1 MNYNRL
7 NALVYEAIQFI
18 SRFWPNIKFNPWIKL
33 ALENCLDDW
42 VDFENDLVFNLQC
55 LQKRSARKR
64 FRRSILDEW
73 PECAYCG
80 RKHPTTLDHVVPR
93 ARGGKQ
99 DRNNLIG
106 ACGACNLEK
115 SDLDWFVWYRGQ
127 VFWTPERE
135 DRILSW
141 INQQP
146 EPDPPSVVWTN
157 WMEPKALL
165 LPETA

>member
-1 MNYNRL
+1 M
-7 NALVYEAIQFI
+7 
-18 SRFWPNIKFNPWIKL
+18 
-33 ALENCLDDW
+33 
-42 VDFENDLVFNLQC
+42 VDSELDLVFNLQC

-93 ARGGKQ
+93 AKGGSQ
-99 DRNNLIG
+99 DRRNLIG

-115 SDLDWFVWYRGQ
+115 SDMPWFEWYRGQ
-127 VFWTPERE
+127 IFWTPERE

-141 INQQP
+141 INQPDP
-146 EPDPPSVVWTN
+146 EPPSPVFIN
-157 WMEPKALL
+157 WMEKGALL
-165 LPETA
+165 LPEAA

>member
-1 MNYNRL
+1 MVGSEL
-7 NALVYEAIQFI
+7 
-18 SRFWPNIKFNPWIKL
+18 
-33 ALENCLDDW
+33 
-42 VDFENDLVFNLQC
+42 DLVFNLEC

-93 ARGGKQ
+93 AKGGSQ
-99 DRNNLIG
+99 DRKNLIG

-115 SDLDWFVWYRGQ
+115 SDMPWFEWYRGQ
-127 VFWTPERE
+127 IFWTPERE

-141 INQQP
+141 INQPDP
-146 EPDPPSVVWTN
+146 EPPSPVFIN
-157 WMEPKALL
+157 WMEKGALL
-165 LPETA
+165 LPEAA

>member
-1 MNYNRL
+1 MVGSEL
-7 NALVYEAIQFI
+7 
-18 SRFWPNIKFNPWIKL
+18 
-33 ALENCLDDW
+33 
-42 VDFENDLVFNLQC
+42 DLVFNLQC

-93 ARGGKQ
+93 AKGGSQ
-99 DRNNLIG
+99 DRKNLIG

-115 SDLDWFVWYRGQ
+115 SDMPWFEWYRGQ
-127 VFWTPERE
+127 IFWTPERE

-141 INQQP
+141 INQPDP
-146 EPDPPSVVWTN
+146 EPPSPVFIN
-157 WMEPKALL
+157 WMAKGALL
-165 LPETA
+165 LPEAA

>member
-1 MNYNRL
+1 MVGSEL
-7 NALVYEAIQFI
+7 
-18 SRFWPNIKFNPWIKL
+18 
-33 ALENCLDDW
+33 
-42 VDFENDLVFNLQC
+42 DLVFNLEC

-93 ARGGKQ
+93 AKGGSQ
-99 DRNNLIG
+99 DRKNLIG

-115 SDLDWFVWYRGQ
+115 SDLPWFEWYRGQ
-127 VFWTPERE
+127 IFWTPERE

-141 INQQP
+141 INQPDP
-146 EPDPPSVVWTN
+146 EPPSPVFIN
-157 WMEPKALL
+157 WMEKGALL
-165 LPETA
+165 LPEAA

>member
-1 MNYNRL
+1 MVGSEL
-7 NALVYEAIQFI
+7 
-18 SRFWPNIKFNPWIKL
+18 
-33 ALENCLDDW
+33 
-42 VDFENDLVFNLQC
+42 DLVFNLQC

-93 ARGGKQ
+93 AKGGNQ
-99 DRNNLIG
+99 DRKNLIG

-115 SDLDWFVWYRGQ
+115 SDMPWFEWYRGQ
-127 VFWTPERE
+127 IFWTPERE

-141 INQQP
+141 INQ
-146 EPDPPSVVWTN
+146 PDPVPPSPVFIN
-157 WMEPKALL
+157 WMEKEALL
-165 LPETA
+165 LPEAA

>member
-1 MNYNRL
+1 MVGSEL
-7 NALVYEAIQFI
+7 
-18 SRFWPNIKFNPWIKL
+18 
-33 ALENCLDDW
+33 
-42 VDFENDLVFNLQC
+42 DLVFNLQC

-93 ARGGKQ
+93 AKGGNQ
-99 DRNNLIG
+99 DRKNLIG

-115 SDLDWFVWYRGQ
+115 SDMPWFEWYRGQ
-127 VFWTPERE
+127 IFWTPERE

-141 INQQP
+141 INQPDP
-146 EPDPPSVVWTN
+146 EPPSPVFIN
-157 WMEPKALL
+157 WMEKGALL
-165 LPETA
+165 LPEAA

>member
-1 MNYNRL
+1 MVGSEL
-7 NALVYEAIQFI
+7 
-18 SRFWPNIKFNPWIKL
+18 
-33 ALENCLDDW
+33 
-42 VDFENDLVFNLQC
+42 DLVFNLQC

-93 ARGGKQ
+93 AKGGNQ
-99 DRNNLIG
+99 DRKNLIG

-115 SDLDWFVWYRGQ
+115 SDMPWFEWYRGQ
-127 VFWTPERE
+127 IFWTPERE

-141 INQQP
+141 INQ
-146 EPDPPSVVWTN
+146 PDPVPPSPVFIN
-157 WMEPKALL
+157 WMEKGALL
-165 LPETA
+165 LPEAA

>member
-1 MNYNRL
+1 MVGSEL
-7 NALVYEAIQFI
+7 
-18 SRFWPNIKFNPWIKL
+18 
-33 ALENCLDDW
+33 
-42 VDFENDLVFNLQC
+42 DLVFNLQC

-93 ARGGKQ
+93 AKGGNQ
-99 DRNNLIG
+99 DRKNLIG

-115 SDLDWFVWYRGQ
+115 SDLPWFEWYRGQ
-127 VFWTPERE
+127 IFWTPERE

-141 INQQP
+141 INQ
-146 EPDPPSVVWTN
+146 PDPVPPSPVFIN
-157 WMEPKALL
+157 WMEKEALL
-165 LPETA
+165 LPEAA

>member
-1 MNYNRL
+1 M
-7 NALVYEAIQFI
+7 
-18 SRFWPNIKFNPWIKL
+18 
-33 ALENCLDDW
+33 
-42 VDFENDLVFNLQC
+42 VDSELDLVFNLQC

-80 RKHPTTLDHVVPR
+80 RKHPTTLDHVTPR
-93 ARGGKQ
+93 AKGGTQ

-141 INQQP
+141 INQRQ
-146 EPDPPSVVWTN
+146 EPDPPSPVFVN
-157 WMEPKALL
+157 WMEKGAFL
-165 LPETA
+165 LPEAA

>member
-1 MNYNRL
+1 MVGSEL
-7 NALVYEAIQFI
+7 
-18 SRFWPNIKFNPWIKL
+18 
-33 ALENCLDDW
+33 
-42 VDFENDLVFNLQC
+42 DLVFNLEC

-93 ARGGKQ
+93 AKGGSQ
-99 DRNNLIG
+99 DRKNLIG

-115 SDLDWFVWYRGQ
+115 SDMPWFEWYRGQ
-127 VFWTPERE
+127 IFWTPERE

-141 INQQP
+141 INQPDP
-146 EPDPPSVVWTN
+146 EPPSPVFIN
-157 WMEPKALL
+157 WMEKEALL
-165 LPETA
+165 LPEAA

>member
-1 MNYNRL
+1 MV
-7 NALVYEAIQFI
+7 ASEQ
-18 SRFWPNIKFNPWIKL
+18 
-33 ALENCLDDW
+33 
-42 VDFENDLVFNLQC
+42 DLVFSLQC

-93 ARGGKQ
+93 AKGGGQ
-99 DRNNLIG
+99 DRRNLIG

-115 SDLDWFVWYRGQ
+115 SDMPWFEWYRGQ
-127 VFWTPERE
+127 IFWTPERE

-141 INQQP
+141 INQ
-146 EPDPPSVVWTN
+146 PDPSPPSPVYIN
-157 WMEPKALL
+157 WMERGALL
-165 LPETA
+165 LPEAA

>member
-1 MNYNRL
+1 MVGSEL
-7 NALVYEAIQFI
+7 
-18 SRFWPNIKFNPWIKL
+18 
-33 ALENCLDDW
+33 
-42 VDFENDLVFNLQC
+42 DLVFNLEC

-93 ARGGKQ
+93 AKGGNQ
-99 DRNNLIG
+99 DRKNLIG

-115 SDLDWFVWYRGQ
+115 SDMPWFEWYRGQ
-127 VFWTPERE
+127 IFWTPERE

-141 INQQP
+141 INQ
-146 EPDPPSVVWTN
+146 PDPVPPSPVFIN
-157 WMEPKALL
+157 WMEKEALL
-165 LPETA
+165 LPEAA

>member
-1 MNYNRL
+1 MSER
-7 NALVYEAIQFI
+7 
-18 SRFWPNIKFNPWIKL
+18 
-33 ALENCLDDW
+33 
-42 VDFENDLVFNLQC
+42 DLIFDLTC

-93 ARGGKQ
+93 AKGGGQ
-99 DRNNLIG
+99 DRRNLIG

-115 SDLDWFVWYRGQ
+115 SDLPWFEWYRGQ
-127 VFWTPERE
+127 IFWTPDRE

-141 INQQP
+141 IHQ
-146 EPDPPSVVWTN
+146 PDPVPPSPVFTN
-157 WMEPKALL
+157 WMEKGTLL
-165 LPETA
+165 LPEAV

>member
-1 MNYNRL
+1 MV
-7 NALVYEAIQFI
+7 ASEQ
-18 SRFWPNIKFNPWIKL
+18 
-33 ALENCLDDW
+33 
-42 VDFENDLVFNLQC
+42 DLVFSLQC

-93 ARGGKQ
+93 AKGGGQ
-99 DRNNLIG
+99 DRRNLIG

-115 SDLDWFVWYRGQ
+115 SDMPWFEWYRGQ
-127 VFWTPERE
+127 IFWTPERE

-141 INQQP
+141 INQ
-146 EPDPPSVVWTN
+146 PDPNPPSPVYIN
-157 WMEPKALL
+157 WMERGALL
-165 LPETA
+165 LPEAA

>member
-1 MNYNRL
+1 M
-7 NALVYEAIQFI
+7 
-18 SRFWPNIKFNPWIKL
+18 
-33 ALENCLDDW
+33 

-80 RKHPTTLDHVVPR
+80 RKHPTTLDHVIPR
-93 ARGGKQ
+93 AKGGKQ

-115 SDLDWFVWYRGQ
+115 SDFNWFVWYRGQ
-127 VFWTPERE
+127 IFWTVERE
-135 DRILSW
+135 DRILTW
-141 INQQP
+141 INQRT
-146 EPDPPSVVWTN
+146 EPDPPLPDFVN
-157 WMEPKALL
+157 WMGKGTLL
-165 LPETA
+165 LPEAA